1 MNLVRL
7 KCCIS
12 NAGLCGEVV
21 ILCINISC
29 VTGGSSGGPRGKES
43 PANAGDARDMGMIL
57 GSGRPPAG
65 GNSKPLQYCLE
76 NPMGRGA

>member
-29 VTGGSSGGPRGKES
+29 VTGGPQG
-43 PANAGDARDMGMIL
+43 AL
-57 GSGRPPAG
+57 GVKNHLPV
-65 GNSKPLQYCLE
+65 QE
-76 NPMGRGA
+76 MQEIWV